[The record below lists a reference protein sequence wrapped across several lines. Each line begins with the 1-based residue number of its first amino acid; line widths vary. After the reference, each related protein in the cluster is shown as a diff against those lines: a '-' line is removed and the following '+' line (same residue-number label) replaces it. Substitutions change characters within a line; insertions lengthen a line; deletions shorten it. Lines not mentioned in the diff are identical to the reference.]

1 MASQQGGSEPVPKK
15 PRLACC
21 QCSKGSRCIRQGVC
35 VCRAN
40 RTPCTTCAARGCTN
54 RAVDLGPAVECAPP
68 CRTSG
73 SPGNQAVTPAPPLHV
88 SLSVSTS
95 PRPLLSSPLTG
106 AAAAQAGVATSTPPR
121 PLLSSPLTG
130 AQAGVATSTS
140 HSTGPHQVS
149 ER

>member
-21 QCSKGSRCIRQGVC
+21 QCSRGSRCIRQGAC

-73 SPGNQAVTPAPPLHV
+73 SPGNQAVSPAPPLHV

-95 PRPLLSSPLTG
+95 PRPLLSS
-106 AAAAQAGVATSTPPR
+106 PR

-140 HSTGPHQVS
+140 HSTGPHPES